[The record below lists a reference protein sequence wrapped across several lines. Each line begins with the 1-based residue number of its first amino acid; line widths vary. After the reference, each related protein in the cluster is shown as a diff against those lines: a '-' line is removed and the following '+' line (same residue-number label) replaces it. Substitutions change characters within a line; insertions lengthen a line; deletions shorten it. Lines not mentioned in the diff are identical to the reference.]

1 MVKHNDFVGG
11 QFIWTGFDYI
21 GEPTPYAYPARSSY
35 FGIIDL
41 AGFPKDSY
49 YMYQSEWTQKNVLHL
64 FPHWNWISGQTIDM
78 WCYFNHADEVEL
90 FVNGKSQGIR
100 KKCLYQAANDG
111 KEYDKS
117 SEYHVCWRV
126 TFEPGEVKV
135 VARKDGKQVGV
146 QTIKTAG
153 APDHIV
159 LKNSYQGV
167 LAYDEGTP
175 TTFVEVDIVDKDGN
189 LCPNAENQVFFSLE
203 NEDGVNEK
211 ALKCKVGEKMPEIL
225 GVDNG
230 CQTSLER
237 FKADNRKAFFG
248 KCLVVL
254 KGKGTLIAKAVDLK
268 EAKLDF

>member
-1 MVKHNDFVGG
+1 
-11 QFIWTGFDYI
+11 
-21 GEPTPYAYPARSSY
+21 
-35 FGIIDL
+35 
-41 AGFPKDSY
+41 
-49 YMYQSEWTQKNVLHL
+49 MYQSEWTQKKVLHL
-64 FPHWNWISGQTIDM
+64 FPHWNWILGQTIDM

-100 KKCLYQAANDG
+100 KK
-111 KEYDKS
+111 KEYVPASQKAVNVGEAYDMS
-117 SEYHVCWRV
+117 TEYHVCWRV

-135 VARKDGKQVGV
+135 IARKDGKQVGE

-159 LKNSYQGV
+159 LKKTYQGN
-167 LAYDEGTP
+167 LAYGVGTP
-175 TTFVEVDIVDKDGN
+175 TTFVEVDVVDKDGN
-189 LCPNAENQVFFSLE
+189 LCPNAENQVFFSLG
-203 NEDGVNEK
+203 NEHGVGGQTPNERGIGEK
-211 ALKCKVGEKMPEIL
+211 ALKCKVGETMPEIL

-254 KGKGTLIAKAVDLK
+254 KGKGTLTAKAVDLE
-268 EAKLDF
+268 EAKIEF